1 MGASIDH
8 RSGITLVSDEITS
21 RSASGLATD
30 VGQRKLGASEVVTAF
45 LERIERLNDALNA
58 VCTRNEH
65 ALAEAETCDRRL
77 RAGER
82 PRLLEGVPFL
92 AKDNL
97 QTRGIRTTFGSMI
110 YEHYVPDEDAIAV
123 ERLRAA
129 GAILLGKTNTPE
141 FAHDVN
147 TTNRIFGT
155 TRNPWNLRVTA
166 GGSSGGTGAAVAAGL
181 APIGVGTDLGGS
193 IRIPSAFCGTVG
205 LRPVPGRVPVYPA
218 EFGWDTLVEH
228 VHGPMTRTVEDCG
241 LMLAALAGPD
251 DRDPSSLPAESHN
264 YVEAARYAGRLDG
277 RRVAYTRDLN
287 GLVPVD
293 PEVARLTAEAAR
305 SFEQLGAIVEEAC
318 FDVADV
324 REIIAGTRGFG
335 MVGRYADRL
344 DAHRDRMTAQ
354 LINQVTDALKLDV
367 RTITRAE
374 RLRTAYWHR
383 VRAFLARYDY
393 ILTPTVSV
401 PPFRLDQPLPTEI
414 GGVPVERFYDVVLT
428 TYAFSITGLP
438 VMSVPCGLTSQG
450 LPVGLQIVGRRLRED
465 LVLEAAAAYAH
476 SFPQHFQLPAFAE
489 MDAAR
494 DAPLTVVT
502 TGFSVR

>member
-1 MGASIDH
+1 M
-8 RSGITLVSDEITS
+8 SDEITR
-21 RSASGLATD
+21 RSASDLAAD
-30 VGQRKLGASEVVTAF
+30 IGRRKLGAADVVAAF
-45 LERIERLNDALNA
+45 LQRIERLDPAVNA
-58 VCTRNEH
+58 VCTRNER
-65 ALAEAETCDRRL
+65 ALAEAEACDRRL

-82 PRLLEGVPFL
+82 PRPLEGVPFVV
-92 AKDNL
+92 KDIL
-97 QTRGIRTTFGSMI
+97 PTRGMRTTFGSMI
-110 YEHYVPDEDAIAV
+110 FEHHVPDEDAVAV

-155 TRNPWNLRVTA
+155 TRNPWNLGATA
-166 GGSSGGTGAAVAAGL
+166 GGSSGGTAAAVAADM
-181 APIGVGTDLGGS
+181 APIGLGTDLGGS

-205 LRPVPGRVPVYPA
+205 LRPVPGRVPVYPS

-251 DRDPSSLPAESHN
+251 DRDPSSLPAEPHD

-293 PEVARLTAEAAR
+293 PEVARLTAAAAR
-305 SFEQLGAIVEEAC
+305 SFEQLGAVVEEAC
-318 FDVADV
+318 FDLADV
-324 REIIAGTRGFG
+324 REIVAGTRGFG

-344 DAHRDRMTAQ
+344 DVHRDRMTDQ
-354 LINQVTDALKLDV
+354 LINQVSDALRLDV
-367 RTITRAE
+367 RTIARAE

-383 VRAFLARYDY
+383 VRAFLERYDY
-393 ILTPTVSV
+393 ILSPTVSV
-401 PPFRLDQPLPTEI
+401 PAFRLDQPLPTEI
-414 GGVPVERFYDVVLT
+414 GGVPVERFYDVFLM

-438 VMSVPCGLTSQG
+438 AMSVPCGLTSRG

-465 LVLEAAAAYAH
+465 LVLEAAAAYARAC
-476 SFPQHFQLPAFAE
+476 PQHFQPPAFAE
-489 MDAAR
+489 I
-494 DAPLTVVT
+494 DAPKEAPATVVT
-502 TGFSVR
+502 TGFNVR

>member
-1 MGASIDH
+1 MSE
-8 RSGITLVSDEITS
+8 EIV
-21 RSASGLATD
+21 RKSAAELAADVAGKRLSATD
-30 VGQRKLGASEVVTAF
+30 VMRAF
-45 LERIERLNDALNA
+45 LERIEHLNPAVNA
-58 VCTRNEH
+58 VCTLSPR
-65 ALAEAETCDRRL
+65 ALDDAAECDRRL

-82 PRLLEGVPFL
+82 PRPLEGVPFVV
-92 AKDNL
+92 KDIL
-97 QTRGIRTTFGSMI
+97 QTAGLRTTFGSMI
-110 YEHYVPDEDAIAV
+110 YEHHVPDEDAVSVA
-123 ERLRAA
+123 RLRAA
-129 GAILLGKTNTPE
+129 GAILVGKTNTPE

-147 TTNRIFGT
+147 TTNKIFGT
-155 TRNPWNLRVTA
+155 TRNPWNLRTTA
-166 GGSSGGTGAAVAAGL
+166 GGSSGGTGAAVAADL
-181 APIGVGTDLGGS
+181 APIGLGTDLGGS

-205 LRPVPGRVPVYPA
+205 LRPVPGRVPVYPS

-251 DRDPSSLPAESHN
+251 DRDPSSLPAEPRD
-264 YVEAARYAGRLDG
+264 YVKAARYAGRLDG

-305 SFEQLGAIVEEAC
+305 AFEQLGAAVEEAC
-318 FDVADV
+318 FDMADV

-354 LINQVTDALKLDV
+354 LINQVTDALALDV

-383 VRAFLARYDY
+383 VRAFLERYDY

-401 PPFRLDQPLPTEI
+401 PAFRLDRPLPTEV
-414 GGVPVERFYDVVLT
+414 GGVPVERFYDVFLT

-438 VMSVPCGLTSQG
+438 AMSVPCGLTSRG

-465 LVLEAAAAYAH
+465 LVLEAAAAYALVC
-476 SFPQHFQLPAFAE
+476 PQHFQPPAFAE
-489 MDAAR
+489 MDAAK
-494 DAPLTVVT
+494 DAPPTVVT
-502 TGFSVR
+502 TGFNVR